1 MQLDTKKKN
10 ELLKI
15 DFKGNINIFKNKIN
29 FLKIEMNHDYK
40 ASKEDLNY
48 FKQLFEN
55 ILLDKDIFD
64 VFSYKKIKNFIL
76 EIS

>member
-1 MQLDTKKKN
+1 
-10 ELLKI
+10 
-15 DFKGNINIFKNKIN
+15 
-29 FLKIEMNHDYK
+29 MNHDYK